1 MLIKYS
7 KLSDYKIKK
16 LIACFSSDI
25 DATKTSEILRLNR
38 KTVNRYFRIF
48 REVIYQKQVSDK
60 RIFFGEVELDEAY
73 FGAKR
78 LRGIPMPQKR
88 GRGTWKQPV
97 FGVFERDGRV
107 YTEIVPN
114 AKQSTLRK
122 IISGKI
128 NPESIIY
135 TDGWRGYNG
144 LLDIGYN
151 KHFRIDKSKSFS
163 NQYGVHINGIES
175 FWSFTKRR
183 LSKFNGVKI
192 TFELHLKECE
202 WRWRKST
209 EEMQKELGKLIKKT
223 LTSNTT
229 K

>member
-1 MLIKYS
+1 MFEQQ
-7 KLSDYKIKK
+7 LSDKK
-16 LIACFSSDI
+16 
-25 DATKTSEILRLNR
+25 K
-38 KTVNRYFRIF
+38 
-48 REVIYQKQVSDK
+48 
-60 RIFFGEVELDEAY
+60 FFGQVELDEAY

-78 LRGIPMPQKR
+78 LRGIKMPQKR

-107 YTEIVPN
+107 YTELIPN
-114 AKQSTLRK
+114 AKSATLRK
-122 IISGKI
+122 VILGKI
-128 NPESIIY
+128 SLESSIF

-163 NQYGVHINGIES
+163 NKRGVHINGIES

-183 LSKFNGVKI
+183 LAKFNGVKS
-192 TFELHLKECE
+192 TFILHLKECE

-209 EEMQKELGKLIKKT
+209 EEMEKELWILLK
-223 LTSNTT
+223 NT
-229 K
+229 

>member
-1 MLIKYS
+1 MNNS
-7 KLSDYKIKK
+7 KISDYKIKK
-16 LIACFSSDI
+16 LIECFSSDI
-25 DATKTSEILRLNR
+25 DATKTSKILKLNR
-38 KTVNRYFRIF
+38 NTVNRYFRIF

-60 RIFFGEVELDEAY
+60 QLFFGEVELDEAY

-78 LRGIPMPQKR
+78 LRGINMPQKR

-107 YTEIVPN
+107 YTELIPN
-114 AKQSTLRK
+114 AKQTTLRK
-122 IISGKI
+122 VIKGKI
-128 NPESIIY
+128 DPESIIY
-135 TDGWRGYNG
+135 TDGWRGYYG

-163 NQYGVHINGIES
+163 NKQGVHINGIES

-183 LSKFNGVKI
+183 LAKFNGVKS

-202 WRWRKST
+202 WRWRKT
-209 EEMQKELGKLIKKT
+209 TQELEKELWEMVRKM
-223 LTSNTT
+223 
-229 K
+229 